1 MEGYI
6 KPDVAANAI
15 KTHGTPV
22 RLLKLFYESL
32 GCRLVLFQRS
42 TCRYVHIPDD
52 WSTRPWNEKDTVVL
66 NIWSNHVF
74 TYNNSVNDIPFHPK
88 EPFHAEF
95 QLASLKPREDRF
107 DFKTMKPFSWAD
119 LAVAVQEKANGTIFY
134 ITQFLDH
141 SFFDGLE
148 DHNYT
153 FCPSWK
159 TPENAVP

>member
-6 KPDVAANAI
+6 KPDVAVDAI

-32 GCRLVLFQRS
+32 GCRLVLFQGPTR
-42 TCRYVHIPDD
+42 RYVHIPDD

-88 EPFHAEF
+88 KPFHAEF
-95 QLASLKPREDRF
+95 KLTSLKDREEQF

-119 LAVAVQEKANGTIFY
+119 LAVAVREKANGTIFY
-134 ITQFLDH
+134 TTQFLDH
-141 SFFDGLE
+141 SFCDGLE
-148 DHNYT
+148 DHNYA